1 MSKFNDLIYGDT
13 PVLLDLYAN
22 WCGPCKVLSP
32 ILKEIKS
39 DFNNSLVILKIDV
52 DKNTAIS
59 DKFQVKGVPTLILFK
74 SGKIIWRQSGLLT
87 KKELKAI
94 LQEKIKKN

>member
-32 ILKEIKS
+32 IIKEIKS
-39 DFNNSLVILKIDV
+39 DGSTLVTYADTSNV
-52 DKNTAIS
+52 AVGTM
-59 DKFQVKGVPTLILFK
+59 
-74 SGKIIWRQSGLLT
+74 
-87 KKELKAI
+87 
-94 LQEKIKKN
+94 